1 MRSPLLVAFA
11 LVLVA
16 ASFVVACSKPEP
28 PVITPKEASV
38 TAITGTGVDLRASLE
53 AYNPNRIALD
63 ARTVTAKM
71 VLDGKYDLG
80 TVTIPH
86 AIALPAGARVTLDVP
101 VSIKWNDFAPLLTL
115 AASNHDV
122 PYEITGTVNV
132 GGEKINFDLPFSVKG
147 TMTHAQI
154 VQATM
159 RSIPQIPGMP
169 MLPSGLVPGMP
180 LPPAAR

>member
-1 MRSPLLVAFA
+1 MRSSLVVVLAS
-11 LVLVA
+11 LVLA
-16 ASFVVACSKPEP
+16 FVLSACSKPEP

-38 TAITGTGVDLRASLE
+38 TGVTAAGVDMRAQLE
-53 AYNPNRIALD
+53 AFNPNRIALD
-63 ARTVTAKM
+63 ARTVTAKL

-101 VSIKWNDFAPLLTL
+101 VSIKWNDFAPLISLGAT
-115 AASNHDV
+115 NHDV

-132 GGEKINFDLPFSVKG
+132 GGDKINFDLPFTVKG

-159 RSIPQIPGMP
+159 RSIPQIPGLP
-169 MLPSGLVPGMP
+169 PLPSGLLPGLAP
-180 LPPAAR
+180 PPAAR